1 MRLLSS
7 LILTLALVLLGG
19 TVGAGEPVAP
29 GEGGAPAEPGAAGD
43 EEPQPPPLFTMPD
56 SERRKIEKFIS
67 DYFHPGRQART
78 EIIDK
83 LEKHVA
89 RGVGGHSVLE
99 DVATL
104 TDIANRMRTSNPKF
118 ARGKGRITEVD
129 VKPAEHG
136 FPGGIGT
143 VRYHLYLP
151 KGYEVS
157 GQAPLIFCL
166 PDNREWANPQ
176 DYLKAMW
183 IDRSEEIAQ
192 KYVIVVPEPQS
203 RGEAWTTT
211 RSWARAMISLR
222 HVCGTYE
229 SDAKSGGAAVDMR
242 RIFIDGGEAA
252 VLAAARFREMFV
264 GAILHA
270 CQGRTQDGP
279 DLARLGGI
287 AGLPAYAV
295 CDAKKSPQIQFGETL
310 KSQSAG
316 STVEQAAA
324 GDATLLGDLSKI
336 ASWMDGLVRV
346 DQPAQIDFLVH
357 DPSFQRSYWINVI
370 DFDPAT
376 KPAPGIVATADRAKN
391 EILVRP
397 SGVDRFELW
406 LNDAIVDLSRDLRI
420 VVQDGE
426 LALVVLEG
434 KVDRRVADLLGEL
447 EASNHP
453 WRVYTARF
461 LVDLPALRAH
471 HAKVEAEK
479 AAKAE
484 EGAKN

>member
-19 TVGAGEPVAP
+19 TVRAGDPAPP
-29 GEGGAPAEPGAAGD
+29 GEGGAPPDPAAAGG
-43 EEPQPPPLFTMPD
+43 EEPKPPPLFTMPEA
-56 SERRKIEKFIS
+56 ERRKIEKFLS
-67 DYFHPGRQART
+67 DYFHPGRQSRT
-78 EIIDK
+78 EIIEK
-83 LEKHVA
+83 LERHIA
-89 RGVGGHSVLE
+89 RGVQGHTVLE

-104 TDIANRMRTSNPKF
+104 TDIANRLRTSNPKYG
-118 ARGKGRITEVD
+118 RGKGRITEVD

-143 VRYHLYLP
+143 VRYHVYIP
-151 KGYEVS
+151 KEYEAS
-157 GQAPLIFCL
+157 GLAPLIFCL

-183 IDRSEEIAQ
+183 IDRSPGIAQ

-222 HVCGTYE
+222 HVCGTYGA
-229 SDAKSGGAAVDMR
+229 DAKSGGAAVDMR

-252 VLAAARFREMFV
+252 ALAAARFREVFV

-287 AGLPAYAV
+287 AGLPAYVV
-295 CDAKKSPQIQFGETL
+295 CDPKKAAQLQFGESL
-310 KSQSAG
+310 RAQNAASS
-316 STVEQAAA
+316 VEQAAA
-324 GDATLLGDLSKI
+324 ADATYLGDPAKI
-336 ASWMDGLVRV
+336 APWMEALERV

-357 DPSFQRSYWINVI
+357 DPSFQRCFWINVV
-370 DFDPAT
+370 DFDAAA
-376 KPAPGIVATADRAKN
+376 KPAPGIVATADRVKN
-391 EILVRP
+391 EVLLRP
-397 SGVDRFELW
+397 NGVDRFELW
-406 LNDAIVDLSRDLRI
+406 LNDAIVDLSRDVRI
-420 VVQDGE
+420 AVQDGE
-426 LALVVLEG
+426 QTLVVFEG
-434 KVDRRVADLLGEL
+434 KVDRRVADMLGEW

-453 WRVYTARF
+453 WRVYTSRF
-461 LVDLPALRAH
+461 LVDLPSLRAAQ
-471 HAKVEAEK
+471 AKLEAEK